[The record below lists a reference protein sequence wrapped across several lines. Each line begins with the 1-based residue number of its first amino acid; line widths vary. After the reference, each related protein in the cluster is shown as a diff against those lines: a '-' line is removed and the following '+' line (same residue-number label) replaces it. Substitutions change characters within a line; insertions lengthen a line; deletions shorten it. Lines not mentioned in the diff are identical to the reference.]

1 MTVPATLAP
10 LPPAPNRLTP
20 NEAATRTRRHRVTVY
35 RALEDGTLHGT
46 QRVKKGRW
54 TVRAECAD
62 AWADGQ
68 PCVHQ
73 AAELATVT
81 DLATR
86 RVAS

>member
-1 MTVPATLAP
+1 MSTALLTA
-10 LPPAPNRLTP
+10 LPPAPVRLSA
-20 NEAATRTRRHRVTVY
+20 NEAAARVRRHRVTVH
-35 RALEDGTLHGT
+35 RALQDGSLHGS
-46 QRVKKGRW
+46 QRIKGGRW

-73 AAELATVT
+73 AAALATVT